1 MKDTPRHIRD
11 QDELKIAPQISVL
24 EPQMVGS
31 FGGGMFLRM
40 PCPPLSCFFSSKK
53 SIKSHMFVQ
62 LYISFLSVL
71 LSRAVLSGPKP
82 GPHIS
87 PTGLSSLGQYCVRLG
102 FTQEH
107 DVGQTYGGAELV

>member
-11 QDELKIAPQISVL
+11 QDELKTAPHISVL
-24 EPQMVGS
+24 GPQMVGS
-31 FGGGMFLRM
+31 FGGDMSLRM

-71 LSRAVLSGPKP
+71 LSRAALSGPKP

-87 PTGLSSLGQYCVRLG
+87 PTGLSSLGQYCVRLD
-102 FTQEH
+102 FTQSRIWGKLT
-107 DVGQTYGGAELV
+107 VVLN